1 MGLWYNQCMDVKN
14 IDNKENKRCTHHSV
28 FNILVEVELFTK
40 NKKEIIDSSIND
52 KIYELFARIGKVN
65 GIDIVM
71 WSLEKNGVKMTLSL
85 PPSANLTKYLN
96 AAKASSSRMIKKEFR
111 ELSNLLCDEKFWE
124 RGFTAFSLDARI

>member
-1 MGLWYNQCMDVKN
+1 ME
-14 IDNKENKRCTHHSV
+14 NKENKRCTHHSV

-71 WSLEKNGVKMTLSL
+71 WNPEKNGVKMTLSL